1 MNDLKITDLL
11 KKEFMI
17 MDMEAQVKPLA
28 IEEMVTKLEKSHVVN
43 DGEVFKEAIL
53 NREAQTSTGLGD
65 GIAMPHAK
73 TDAVTEPA
81 VLFAKSNQGVEYEAL
96 DGQPVYLFFMIAVPD
111 GTNDTH
117 LQTLAALSKLLIDE
131 HFVEQLKQVTTPE
144 EVHALFAKKE
154 TDDGA
159 KKESNEKKTEK
170 NDKPFVVAVTA
181 CPTGIAHTYMAED
194 ALKKQA
200 AAMNVNIRVETNGS
214 DGAKNVLT
222 NEEIKEAIGVI
233 IAADTNV
240 EMARFNR
247 KPVLQRPVSEGINKS
262 EELITK
268 AIHQDAPIYY
278 AEAVGN
284 SANHETE
291 TTGSMWRKV
300 YKDLMNGVSYM
311 LPFVVGG
318 GILMAFSFLIEGILG
333 EESELFIFFNTVG
346 ENAFNFLIP
355 ILAGFIAMSIAD
367 RPGLM
372 PGLVGGLM
380 AVNSDAG
387 FLGGLVAGFLA
398 GYLVILVKKMLR
410 NLPKSLEGLK
420 SILLYPIIGLFL
432 IGVSMYIVIGPVFS
446 TINTAMMTYLENLG
460 TGNAVLIGILLAG
473 MMAIDMG
480 GPFNKAAYTFSIGIF
495 SDTGDGSMMAA
506 VMAGGM
512 LPPIAIALATTFFR
526 NKFTEEEK
534 QSGITNYAMGVSF
547 ITEGAIP
554 FAAADPVRVIGSSI
568 FGAAIAGGLTQL
580 WSSAIP
586 APHGGIFVLALADHP
601 LLFLLALSI
610 GSIIS
615 AVTLGLWKKPV
626 N

>member
-17 MDMEAQVKPLA
+17 MDMEAQDKSLA
-28 IEEMVTKLEKSHVVN
+28 IEEMVTQLAKSHVVN
-43 DGEVFKEAIL
+43 DAEVFKEAIL

-81 VLFAKSNQGVEYEAL
+81 ILFAKSNQGVEYEAL

-131 HFVEQLKQVTTPE
+131 RFVEQLKQVTTHD
-144 EVHALFAKKE
+144 EVHALFAQKE
-154 TDDGA
+154 TDERA
-159 KKESNEKKTEK
+159 EKESNEKTID
-170 NDKPFVVAVTA
+170 NTDKPFVVAVTA

-262 EELITK
+262 KELITK
-268 AIHQDAPIYY
+268 AIHQDAPIYHAQ
-278 AEAVGN
+278 AEDH
-284 SANHETE
+284 SANQETE
-291 TTGSMWRKV
+291 ATGSIWRKI

-318 GILMAFSFLIEGILG
+318 GILMAFSFLIEGVLG

-398 GYLVILVKKMLR
+398 GYLVLFVKRMLR
-410 NLPKSLEGLK
+410 NIPKSLEGLK

-432 IGVSMYIVIGPVFS
+432 IGLLMYVVIGPVFS
-446 TINTAMMTYLENLG
+446 TINSAMMTYLENLG

-610 GSIIS
+610 GSVIS
-615 AVTLGLWKKPV
+615 AVILGLWKKPV
-626 N
+626 S

>member
-1 MNDLKITDLL
+1 
-11 KKEFMI
+11 
-17 MDMEAQVKPLA
+17 
-28 IEEMVTKLEKSHVVN
+28 
-43 DGEVFKEAIL
+43 
-53 NREAQTSTGLGD
+53 
-65 GIAMPHAK
+65 
-73 TDAVTEPA
+73 
-81 VLFAKSNQGVEYEAL
+81 
-96 DGQPVYLFFMIAVPD
+96 
-111 GTNDTH
+111 
-117 LQTLAALSKLLIDE
+117 
-131 HFVEQLKQVTTPE
+131 
-144 EVHALFAKKE
+144 
-154 TDDGA
+154 
-159 KKESNEKKTEK
+159 
-170 NDKPFVVAVTA
+170 
-181 CPTGIAHTYMAED
+181 
-194 ALKKQA
+194 
-200 AAMNVNIRVETNGS
+200 
-214 DGAKNVLT
+214 
-222 NEEIKEAIGVI
+222 
-233 IAADTNV
+233 
-240 EMARFNR
+240 
-247 KPVLQRPVSEGINKS
+247 
-262 EELITK
+262 
-268 AIHQDAPIYY
+268 

-355 ILAGFIAMSIAD
+355 ILAGIIAMSIAD

-512 LPPIAIALATTFFR
+512 LPP
-526 NKFTEEEK
+526 
-534 QSGITNYAMGVSF
+534 
-547 ITEGAIP
+547 
-554 FAAADPVRVIGSSI
+554 
-568 FGAAIAGGLTQL
+568 
-580 WSSAIP
+580 
-586 APHGGIFVLALADHP
+586 
-601 LLFLLALSI
+601 
-610 GSIIS
+610 
-615 AVTLGLWKKPV
+615 
-626 N
+626 